1 MTWRTWWLYLI
12 TETALSFSPGPAVL
26 FVISQSLRW
35 GALAGI
41 WVAAGII
48 SANIVWFALSAVGI
62 GAVLVASGK
71 WFLVLKWAGAA
82 YLVVLAVKP
91 LLARQQDEGA
101 DAPREA
107 ALPPNRLW
115 RRGLILQLTNPKAL
129 MFFAALLPQFVTFEA
144 HVGWQMA
151 ILGVTSVV
159 TEFPVLVLYA
169 VLAGRASTWTR
180 ERRFSRAIDL
190 VAGALLIGAAV
201 GVAMVG
207 R

>member
-26 FVISQSLRW
+26 LVISQSLRW

-41 WVAAGII
+41 WAATGII
-48 SANIVWFALSAVGI
+48 SANVVWFTLSAVGI
-62 GAVLVASGK
+62 GAVLVASGN
-71 WFLVLKWAGAA
+71 WFLALRWADAA

-91 LLARQQDEGA
+91 FLAKYSDE
-101 DAPREA
+101 DAEVSREA
-107 ALPPNRLW
+107 ALPPGQLW

-129 MFFAALLPQFVTFEA
+129 MFFAALLPQFVTSEA
-144 HVGWQMA
+144 PVGQQMV
-151 ILGVTSVV
+151 ILGATSVV

-180 ERRFSRAIDL
+180 ERRFSRGIDL
-190 VAGALLIGAAV
+190 VAGALLIAAAV

-207 R
+207 K